1 VTTPNFD
8 IQTTIA
14 RASTESGVYLMQ
26 DADGNI
32 IYIGK
37 AKNLKKRLTAYY
49 HNTGYKDVKT
59 GILVDKIAAIR
70 TVITRTEK
78 EALILESNLIK
89 QHKPRYNVIL
99 KDDKR
104 YPSLRLD
111 PYESYP
117 KFTVVRKIG
126 EDDALYFGPFSS
138 AQAVRETLKTINKT
152 FKLRKCRASE
162 FKTRTRPCLHCQM
175 AGCLAP
181 CCLDVDP
188 GIYREQ
194 VNEAVLFLKGRT
206 PDLIR
211 KIRTEMEK
219 AAEAQEF
226 ERAARLR
233 DKMFSLERTIE
244 KQIAVTTDFKDRDVF
259 AIASSDEVRLISL
272 FIIRGGFLTG
282 SRHFDFEETISTDAE
297 ALGAFIRQYYDRAH
311 FLPDEILISIDLDDR
326 LLLEDWLRNNNKK
339 NVAILYPKRG
349 KKKKLTAMAIQN
361 ARNELHHRLLSRT
374 TETELISRL
383 QTHLQLTG
391 LPLRIEC
398 FDNSNIAGTEPVSS
412 MVVFEEGRANKA
424 AYRKYRLRYLREPDD
439 YAYLLEVLMRRFGK
453 GENSRPFPNLLMVDG
468 GKGQL
473 NIAAAVIAE
482 LKLEGE
488 FDLIGIAKKDEKK
501 GEGQDKVF
509 IIGRANPV
517 NFGRDRDLLLFLQ
530 RIRDEAHRFAISYHR
545 KRRTQTSMQSLLDT
559 IPGIGKTR
567 KAVLLKH
574 FEGIRK
580 IREATL
586 EELSDLPGF
595 NRKLAESVLKTLSG

>member
-1 VTTPNFD
+1 MRPPNFD
-8 IQTTIA
+8 IQTTIDQ
-14 RASTESGVYLMQ
+14 ASTGPGVYLMQ
-26 DADGNI
+26 DSKGSI

-49 HNTGYKDVKT
+49 TNARSKDIKT
-59 GILVDKIAAIR
+59 DILIDKIADIR
-70 TVITRTEK
+70 TIITHTEK

-111 PYESYP
+111 PDESYP
-117 KFTVVRKIG
+117 RFTVVRKIG
-126 EDDALYFGPFSS
+126 EDNALYFGPFAS

-162 FKTRTRPCLHCQM
+162 FKTRTRPCLHCQL

-188 GIYREQ
+188 NLYREQ
-194 VNEAVLFLKGRT
+194 VGEAILFLKGRT
-206 PDLIR
+206 FDLVR
-211 KIRTEMEK
+211 KIRTEMEQ
-219 AAEAQEF
+219 AAAAQQF

-259 AIASSDEVRLISL
+259 AIVSSAEVRLISL

-282 SRHFDFEETISTDAE
+282 SRHFDFEETVSTDEE
-297 ALGAFIRQYYDRAH
+297 ALGAFIRQYYDQSH
-311 FLPDEILISIDLDDR
+311 FLPDEILVSIDLSDR
-326 LLLEDWLRNNNKK
+326 LLIEDWLRHNNPKA
-339 NVAILYPKRG
+339 VAILHPKRG
-349 KKKKLTAMAIQN
+349 TRKKLIAMAMRN
-361 ARNELHHRLLSRT
+361 ARNELHHRILART

-383 QTHLQLTG
+383 QTRLQLTH

-398 FDNSNIAGTEPVSS
+398 FDNSNIAGTEPVAS

-424 AYRKYRLRYLREPDD
+424 AYRKYRLRWLDEPDD
-439 YAYLLEVLMRRFGK
+439 YAYLLEVLTRRFGK
-453 GENSRPFPNLLMVDG
+453 DQNSRPFPNLLMVDG

-473 NIAAAVIAE
+473 NIAAAVMAE
-482 LKLEGE
+482 LKLEGK
-488 FDLIGIAKKDEKK
+488 FDLVAIAKKNEKK
-501 GEGQDKVF
+501 GENQDKVF
-509 IIGRANPV
+509 IIGRANPI
-517 NFGRDRDLLLFLQ
+517 NFGKERDLLFFLQ

-545 KRRTQTSMQSLLDT
+545 KRRSQASIRSALDR
-559 IPGIGKTR
+559 IPGIGKAR

-574 FEGIRK
+574 FGGIKK
-580 IREATL
+580 IREAKL
-586 EELSDLPGF
+586 EELSELPGF
-595 NRKLAESVLKTLSG
+595 SRKVAEDILKTLAD

>member
-1 VTTPNFD
+1 MINPNFD
-8 IQTTIA
+8 IQATIA
-14 RASTESGVYLMQ
+14 RTSTDPGVYLIQ
-26 DADGNI
+26 DADGKI

-37 AKNLKKRLTAYY
+37 AKNLKKRLAAYY
-49 HNTGYKDVKT
+49 QNARHQNIKT
-59 GILVDKIAAIR
+59 DILVDKIAAIHN
-70 TVITRTEK
+70 VITRTEK

-111 PYESYP
+111 PHENYP
-117 KFTVVRKIG
+117 KFTIVRKIG
-126 EDDALYFGPFSS
+126 ADNALYFGPFAS

-188 GIYREQ
+188 SVYLEQ
-194 VNEAVLFLKGRT
+194 VNEAILFLKGRT

-219 AAEAQEF
+219 AAADQEF

-259 AIASSDEVRLISL
+259 AIVSSAGLRLISL

-282 SRHFDFEETISTDAE
+282 SRHFDFEKTISTDEE
-297 ALGAFIRQYYDRAH
+297 ALSTFIRQYYDQSH

-326 LLLEDWLRNNNKK
+326 LLLQDWLQNDNKK
-339 NVAILYPKRG
+339 NVAILNPQRG

-374 TETELISRL
+374 TEFALIARL
-383 QTHLQLTG
+383 QTCLQLTN
-391 LPLRIEC
+391 LPRRIEC
-398 FDNSNIAGTEPVSS
+398 FDNSSTAGTEPVAS
-412 MVVFEEGRANKA
+412 MVVFEEGRANKS
-424 AYRKYRLRYLREPDD
+424 AYRKYRLKCLDEPDD
-439 YAYLLEVLMRRFGK
+439 YAYLLEVLARRFGK

-473 NIAAAVIAE
+473 NIAAAVTAE

-488 FDLIGIAKKDEKK
+488 FDLIAIAKKDEKK

-509 IIGRANPV
+509 IVGRSNPA

-545 KRRTQTSMQSLLDT
+545 KRRSQTSMQSLLDT

-567 KAVLLKH
+567 KAILLKH
-574 FEGIRK
+574 FGGVKK

-595 NRKLAESVLKTLSG
+595 NRKLAESVLKTLSA